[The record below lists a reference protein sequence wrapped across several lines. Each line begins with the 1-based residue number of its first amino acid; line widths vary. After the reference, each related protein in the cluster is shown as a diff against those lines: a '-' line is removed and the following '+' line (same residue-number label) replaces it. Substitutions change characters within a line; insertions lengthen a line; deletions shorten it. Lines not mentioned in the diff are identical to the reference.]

1 MQKTKIILDADVVIH
16 FAKAGWLNKLPSIF
30 PSYEYAILDTVYKEI
45 LKPTRIQLDNQIQFL
60 KNITRI
66 PFSPTGDMLKEYAL
80 LSSKFGKGESAC
92 MAYCKYNND
101 VIGSSNLRDIKEY
114 CAVNNLTYLTTIDF
128 LYYAVI
134 HNIMTRSEAKQF
146 VVEVT
151 QADSK
156 LPDVDFDTFVSQVI
170 L

>member
-1 MQKTKIILDADVVIH
+1 
-16 FAKAGWLNKLPSIF
+16 
-30 PSYEYAILDTVYKEI
+30 
-45 LKPTRIQLDNQIQFL
+45 
-60 KNITRI
+60 
-66 PFSPTGDMLKEYAL
+66 MLKEYAL